1 VAIGDWKE
9 VCEAAAVVP
18 GEGLRIEI
26 GDEPIAL
33 WNVEGS
39 YYATQDSCTHEE
51 TSLSEGDL
59 WGDVVECPLH
69 GAQFDVTNGEVLS
82 LPAVL
87 PLKTY
92 PVKVEDGKLY
102 IEWNAEA

>member
-1 VAIGDWKE
+1 MAIGDWIE
-9 VCEAAAVVP
+9 VCDAAEISP
-18 GEGLRIEI
+18 GEGRRVEI

-33 WNVEGS
+33 WNVDGS

-51 TSLSEGDL
+51 TSLAEGDL

-82 LPAVL
+82 LPAVV